1 MFLLIITITLFV
13 IYYFF
18 KKPRQCPDISV
29 PSGPRALPIFG
40 NILQLGDRPH
50 EKMLEWTKKYGPI
63 FKVYLG
69 SELVVVLNG
78 TDMVREAFI
87 ENDEEFAGRP
97 KLYMIHAT
105 LKGKGLISSPYNSD
119 FNEHKKFLQF
129 SLNKFGR
136 RRSSLEVNCLQTIRE
151 TLDEYRERI
160 DNNFEYTNSQMR
172 NNISRIASQN
182 VLTMTF
188 GTRMH
193 DAKLF
198 SHLMD
203 LITENFEN
211 TAVAAAFNFLPVT
224 RIFKAYIL
232 RNVLRC
238 SEFLNNLISEKLEE
252 YHENM
257 EEFDLP
263 SEKYESNII
272 ECYLKELLNSV
283 CLYDKTIAESLYAN
297 DRSASY
303 NCLSRRLTEKRR
315 SSLSIE
321 LVNNMNKIRRKSR
334 YTSFSFDHLS
344 SIVQDLF
351 IAGTETIST
360 SLNWAIIYAA
370 KYNDYQDKLVA
381 EIDRV
386 LGKEKLPTESDR
398 AKLNFVQAFL
408 NETMRII
415 SAGPILVPRSTTK
428 DIVFR
433 GYKIPENTF
442 IMANIWSCMRDPY
455 YWSEPNEFRPE
466 RFLDEN
472 GNFINKNPAMIPF
485 SIGKRACIGESIAR
499 LQMFLIFT
507 SLLQKFHFSFANQA
521 DLNDD
526 KLMKGIP
533 GVGLSPP
540 HISLKL
546 KLR

>member
-1 MFLLIITITLFV
+1 MFLLFTALSLISF
-13 IYYFF
+13 YYLF
-18 KKPRQCPDISV
+18 KKPRESSNMSV
-29 PSGPRALPIFG
+29 PSGPQGLPILG

-50 EKMLEWTKKYGPI
+50 EKMFEWSNKYGPI
-63 FKVYLG
+63 YKVYLG

-78 TDMVREAFI
+78 TDTVREALI
-87 ENDEEFAGRP
+87 QNEEEFAGRP

-119 FNEHKKFLQF
+119 FNEHKKFLQT

-151 TLDEYRERI
+151 TLDEFRERI

-193 DAKLF
+193 DKKLF

-224 RIFKAYIL
+224 RIFKTFIL

-252 YHENM
+252 YHEDM
-257 EEFDLP
+257 DEFDLP

-272 ECYLKELLNSV
+272 ECYLKELLNNV
-283 CLYDKTIAESLYAN
+283 CLYDKTVVESLYAT
-297 DRSASY
+297 DRTASY

-321 LVNNMNKIRRKSR
+321 LVNSMNKFRRKSR

-370 KYNDYQDKLVA
+370 KYSEYQDKLIN
-381 EIDRV
+381 EIDGV

-398 AKLNFVQAFL
+398 SKLNFVQAFL
-408 NETMRII
+408 NETMRIV

-433 GYKIPENTF
+433 GFKIPENTF
-442 IMANIWSCMRDPY
+442 IMANIWSCMRDPH

-466 RFLDEN
+466 RFLDKY
-472 GNFINKNPAMIPF
+472 GNFVCKNPAMVPF
-485 SIGKRACIGESIAR
+485 GIGKRACIGESIAR

-507 SLLQKFHFSFANQA
+507 SLLQKFHFSFAKSEE
-521 DLNDD
+521 LNDE

-546 KLR
+546 RLR

>member
-1 MFLLIITITLFV
+1 MFLLITALSLIAF
-13 IYYFF
+13 YYLF
-18 KKPRQCPDISV
+18 KKPRESPTLSV
-29 PSGPRALPIFG
+29 PSGPRGLPILG

-50 EKMLEWTKKYGPI
+50 EKMFEWSKKYGPI

-78 TDMVREAFI
+78 TNTVREAFI
-87 ENDEEFAGRP
+87 QNEEEFAGRP

-119 FNEHKKFLQF
+119 FNEHKKFLQT

-136 RRSSLEVNCLQTIRE
+136 RRSSLEINCLQTIRE

-160 DNNFEYTNSQMR
+160 DSNFEYTNSQMR

-193 DAKLF
+193 DKKLF

-211 TAVAAAFNFLPVT
+211 TAVAAAFNFLPIT
-224 RIFKAYIL
+224 RMFKTFIL

-252 YHENM
+252 YHEEM
-257 EEFDLP
+257 DEFDLP
-263 SEKYESNII
+263 SENYESNII
-272 ECYLKELLNSV
+272 ECYLKELLNNAS
-283 CLYDKTIAESLYAN
+283 LYDKTIAESLYAT

-303 NCLSRRLTEKRR
+303 NYLSRRLTEKRR

-321 LVNNMNKIRRKSR
+321 LVNNINKLRRKSR

-370 KYNDYQDKLVA
+370 KYSEYQDKLIT
-381 EIDRV
+381 EIDSV
-386 LGKEKLPTESDR
+386 LGREKLPTESDR
-398 AKLNFVQAFL
+398 SKLNFVQAFL

-428 DIVFR
+428 DIVFK

-442 IMANIWSCMRDPY
+442 IMANIWSCMRDPD

-466 RFLDEN
+466 RFLDKN
-472 GNFINKNPAMIPF
+472 GNFVNKNPAMIPF

-507 SLLQKFHFSFANQA
+507 SLLQKFHFSFANSA
-521 DLNDD
+521 ELNNE